1 MFYLKDSEIQKFK
14 DMGFDNPIPKSI
26 VFNNMGET
34 PRFELD
40 AYEQELGAGYWTLR
54 LTIPKGLMN
63 PKTEKMSV
71 MVCEPNPDYN
81 PESIEKSANTDK
93 EFLKTLL
100 VKAYAKYKKPL
111 IVESPVIPDGPK
123 SSGDDLK

>member
-1 MFYLKDSEIQKFK
+1 
-14 DMGFDNPIPKSI
+14 MGFDNPIPKNI